1 MSVVK
6 VKGMSC
12 QHCVKS
18 VTEAMEALGAKDVS
32 IDLLSGDVTY
42 NEDAPIS
49 KDAIKEVVT
58 KIGFE
63 FVA

>member
-1 MSVVK
+1 MATVK

-18 VTEAMEALGAKDVS
+18 VTEVMEKLGAKDVS
-32 IDLLSGDVTY
+32 IDLASGDVTY
-42 NEDAPIS
+42 EEPAPIS
-49 KDAIKEVVT
+49 KDDIKEAID

-63 FVA
+63 YVG

>member
-1 MSVVK
+1 MATVK

-18 VTEAMEALGAKDVS
+18 VTEVMEKLGAKDVS
-32 IDLLSGDVTY
+32 IDLLTGDVKY
-42 NEDAPIS
+42 SESAPIS
-49 KDAIKEVVT
+49 KDDIKAAID

-63 FVA
+63 YVG

>member
-18 VTEAMEALGAKDVS
+18 VTEVMEALGAKDVS

-49 KDAIKEVVT
+49 KDAIKEAVT

>member
-18 VTEAMEALGAKDVS
+18 VTEVMEKLGAKDVS
-32 IDLLSGDVTY
+32 IDLMSGDVTY
-42 NEDAPIS
+42 AEPTPVDKDTI
-49 KDAIKEVVT
+49 KDAIE

-63 FVA
+63 YVG